1 MEKEII
7 KSAIKNNL
15 FHLLNKGACQMFLNE
30 MLVNKELTIHEG
42 KFYLNDSPGDSMT
55 LEKCVNDVLALFS
68 YTRTGIKG
76 KNHDRMLVT
85 KKLKR
90 FKLET
95 GLTYEEIIKVADYYV
110 ENYNTISGYI
120 VMAKY
125 FFYKSDKRKEET
137 SWAKSV
143 LELWKEQEL
152 EQKNFNT
159 NMDD

>member
-7 KSAIKNNL
+7 KLCIQNNL
-15 FHLLNKGACQMFLNE
+15 FHLLNKSSTQMMINE
-30 MLVNKELTIHEG
+30 MLVNKELTVHDG
-42 KFYLNDSPGDSMT
+42 KFYLTGTTEEMSLDD
-55 LEKCVNDVLALFS
+55 CVRNIVTMFS

-76 KNHDRMLVT
+76 KNLDNKLITR
-85 KKLKR
+85 KLKR

-95 GLTYEEIIKVADYYV
+95 GLTYEKILEVADYYV
-110 ENYNTISGYI
+110 ENYPSISGYL

-125 FFYKSDKRKEET
+125 FFYKEDRRKEET

-143 LELWKEQEL
+143 LELWKEREE
-152 EQKNFNT
+152 EQINFNT